1 MIIFTHH
8 TGEPY
13 AVLGAQVAA
22 TFFQRNLSLP
32 SIVVGIERDFSKER
46 LLGFVDEYYA
56 KKWSPSTTSA
66 PSAQRPCGAT
76 ASALHPGGPSNGFD
90 FLFSGK
96 KIVAFSHLC
105 GRKDLME
112 LIHELKQMGF
122 ITLLGGPQS
131 RQDYVGEPD
140 TDARSHRFSGLES
153 IVDVAVQGPVDGLRS
168 EHPGIRYGLLE
179 FPWTNNLFLEVDW
192 SNLYTFS
199 DALRKL
205 DVQMG
210 QVLNT
215 IGCAYACKPQT
226 IILPPPTDLREKGV
240 PELEVRSEGCIFCDV
255 SRDKGYHGTL
265 DRERLLAQM
274 KGLPEV
280 DGRKIPFELID
291 EYPIRS
297 LGKLIEDAQRH
308 EIKLSQINLV
318 CRVDDINTHASHL
331 EEILSLARSQDIKI
345 MFSSIGFES
354 FCDRLLQYFCKGIT
368 VEDIVKCVETLRCL
382 KDRYGSTLLYR
393 RDEGANHGFIRPT
406 PWDDS
411 ETMQETD
418 RNIFLHRLFEDILP
432 EHSTPLIVHHA
443 SYLGDWIRQ
452 IESAT
457 NITFSREGTWIEWW
471 NPSSR

>member
-8 TGEPY
+8 TGEPH
-13 AVLGAQVAA
+13 AVLGAQAAA
-22 TFFQRNLSLP
+22 TFFQRKLSIP
-32 SIVVGIERDFSKER
+32 SIVVGIERNFSKER

-56 KKWSPSTTSA
+56 GKWNPWATSA
-66 PSAQRPCGAT
+66 SSAQSPCGTT
-76 ASALHPGGPSNGFD
+76 ASVLHPGRPSNGFD
-90 FLFSGK
+90 FPFSGK

-140 TDARSHRFSGLES
+140 TDSLPHRFSGLKS
-153 IVDVAVQGPVDGLRS
+153 IVDIAVQGPVDGLRS
-168 EHPGIRYGLLE
+168 EDQEIRAGLLE
-179 FPWTNNLFLEVDW
+179 FPWTNNIFLEVDW
-192 SNLYTFS
+192 PNLYTFS
-199 DALRKL
+199 DTLRKL
-205 DVQMG
+205 DVKMG

-226 IILPPPTDLREKGV
+226 IILPPPTGLREKGV

-265 DRERLLAQM
+265 DREKLMAQI
-274 KGLPEV
+274 KGLPEG

-318 CRVDDINTHASHL
+318 CRVDDINTHAPHL
-331 EEILSLARSQDIKI
+331 VEILSLARSQDIKI

-368 VEDIVKCVETLRCL
+368 VEDIVKCVETLRRL
-382 KDRYGSTLLYR
+382 KDRYGSTFLYR
-393 RDEGANHGFIRPT
+393 REEGANHGFIRPT

-418 RNIFLHRLFEDILP
+418 RNIFLHRFFEDILP
-432 EHSTPLIVHHA
+432 EHSTPLIIHHA

-457 NITFSREGTWIEWW
+457 DITFSREGTWIEWW
-471 NPSSR
+471 NPSLR

>member
-8 TGEPY
+8 TGEPH

-22 TFFQRNLSLP
+22 TFFQRKLSIP
-32 SIVVGIERDFSKER
+32 SIVVGIERNFSKER

-56 KKWSPSTTSA
+56 GKWSPKATPGS
-66 PSAQRPCGAT
+66 SAQRPCGAT
-76 ASALHPGGPSNGFD
+76 ASALHPRRPSNGFD
-90 FLFSGK
+90 FLLPGE

-105 GRKDLME
+105 GRKDLIE

-140 TDARSHRFSGLES
+140 TDSHPLRFSGLKS
-153 IVDVAVQGPVDGLRS
+153 IVDVAVQGPVNGLRS
-168 EHPGIRYGLLE
+168 EHQGIRGGLLE
-179 FPWTNNLFLEVDW
+179 FPWTNNIFLEVDW

-205 DVQMG
+205 DVKMG

-255 SRDKGYHGTL
+255 SRDKGFHGAV
-265 DRERLLAQM
+265 DRDRLMTQII
-274 KGLPEV
+274 GLPEG

-318 CRVDDINTHASHL
+318 CRVDDINTHAPHL
-331 EEILSLARSQDIKI
+331 VEILSLARSQDIKI

-368 VEDIVKCVETLRCL
+368 VEDIVKCVETLRRL
-382 KDRYGSTLLYR
+382 KDRYGSTFLYR
-393 RDEGANHGFIRPT
+393 REEGANHGFIRPT

-418 RNIFLHRLFEDILP
+418 RNIFLYRFFEDILP
-432 EHSTPLIVHHA
+432 EHSTPLIIHHA

-452 IESAT
+452 IEST
-457 NITFSREGTWIEWW
+457 TGITFSREGTWIEWW
-471 NPSSR
+471 NPSLR